1 MADVV
6 CGLDFGT
13 SNSTLALIEDGK
25 PFLVPVDQ
33 GRSTIPSAI
42 FYNFED
48 DSVRFGQDA
57 IDQYVQGTEGRL
69 MRSLKSILGTA
80 LIGERTSLR
89 KRSVYFTEVIADFVR
104 HMKASSEAMYGVTLR
119 DVVAGRPVH
128 FVDDDAE
135 ADARA
140 QREYADILRSVGFS
154 TIEFQYE
161 PIAAAFQYTSDGG
174 ASEGRGQGLAFIV
187 DIGGGTSDFSIV
199 KSAAGGANRDAE
211 ILATHGVHLGGTD
224 IDRIVSLE
232 TIMPNLGLG
241 SRIKGKNLPVP
252 SWIYND
258 LATWHKINGLYTNQI
273 RTMVREIE
281 LEAARPDLIRRLR
294 AVLDQRMGHAL
305 LGIAESLK
313 IELSESKSVSFPLNI
328 AGDPLHLEAT
338 AVQLRLFL
346 RAWLASIKKA
356 MSETLKQGGV
366 KANDIAT
373 VFLTG
378 GTTLSPIVRAV
389 VESAFPKAKIASGDN
404 FGAVG
409 LGLAIAAERRF
420 NQ

>member
-1 MADVV
+1 MVDVV

-13 SNSTLALIEDGK
+13 SNSTLALIKDGA
-25 PFLVPVDQ
+25 PFLVPIDQ

-48 DSVRFGQDA
+48 DSTRFGQQA
-57 IDQYVQGTEGRL
+57 IDDYVQGTEGRL

-80 LIGERTSLR
+80 LVGERTLLR
-89 KRSVYFTEVIADFVR
+89 KRSVAFTEVIADFLR
-104 HMKASSEAMYGVTLR
+104 HMKLTTEAQYGITLR

-128 FVDDDAE
+128 FIDDDPE

-140 QREYADILRSVGFS
+140 EGELADIYKSIGFRHV
-154 TIEFQYE
+154 EFQFE
-161 PIAAAFQYTSDGG
+161 PIAAAFQYRRDAEAGD
-174 ASEGRGQGLAFIV
+174 GRGKSLALIV

-199 KSAAGGANRDAE
+199 RAGVGGEATV
-211 ILATHGVHLGGTD
+211 LATHGVHLGGTD

-232 TIMPNLGLG
+232 TIMPNLGLN
-241 SRIKGKNLPVP
+241 SAMKGRNLPVP

-273 RTMVREIE
+273 RTLVRQIE
-281 LEAARPDLIRRLR
+281 LEAESPDLIRRLR
-294 AVLDQRMGHAL
+294 SVLDQRVGHAL

-328 AGDPLHLEAT
+328 AGDLINLDAT
-338 AVQLRLFL
+338 AAELRSFL
-346 RAWLASIKKA
+346 KSWLANIKTA
-356 MSETLKQGGV
+356 LSDTLALSGV
-366 KANDIAT
+366 KAYEIGT

-378 GTTLSPIVRAV
+378 GTTLSPVVRGLV
-389 VESAFPKAKIASGDN
+389 KKAFPRADIVSGDN

-409 LGLAIAAERRF
+409 LGLAIDAQRRF
-420 NQ
+420 RS

>member
-1 MADVV
+1 MVDVV

-13 SNSTLALIEDGK
+13 SNSTLALIKDGK
-25 PFLVPVDQ
+25 PFLVPVDH

-48 DSVRFGQDA
+48 DSTRFGQEA
-57 IDQYVQGTEGRL
+57 IDEYVQGTEGRL

-80 LIGERTSLR
+80 LIGERTVLR
-89 KRSVYFTEVIADFVR
+89 KRSVAFTEVIADFLR
-104 HMKASSEAMYGVTLR
+104 HLKAATEAQYGIILS

-128 FVDDDAE
+128 FIDDDAD
-135 ADARA
+135 ADSRA
-140 QREYADILRSVGFS
+140 ERELAEIYRSVGFRNV
-154 TIEFQYE
+154 EFQYE
-161 PIAAAFQYTSDGG
+161 PIAAAFQYRRG
-174 ASEGRGQGLAFIV
+174 AALGEGQGEGLSFIV
-187 DIGGGTSDFSIV
+187 DIGGGTSDFSLV
-199 KSAAGGANRDAE
+199 RTGVSEEATV
-211 ILATHGVHLGGTD
+211 LATHGVHLGGTD

-241 SRIKGKNLPVP
+241 SGMKGKNLSVP
-252 SWIYND
+252 SWLYND

-273 RTMVREIE
+273 RTMVRQIE

-328 AGDPLHLEAT
+328 AGDPLALDAT

-346 RAWLASIKKA
+346 KSWLASIKTA
-356 MSETLKQGGV
+356 MSRTLALGGV
-366 KANDIAT
+366 KAYEVGT

-378 GTTLSPIVRAV
+378 GTTLSPIVRALV
-389 VESAFPKAKIASGDN
+389 KSAFPRADIVSGDN

-409 LGLAIAAERRF
+409 LGLAIDAERRF
-420 NQ
+420 ML